1 MARRKKKVMRTPKAA
16 RRAARKRRSGVAER
30 RKKQFTYR
38 GLTVDELNELPM
50 FAPDDDPD
58 ALSVEAIMPA
68 RGRRSMSRGYAAG
81 ITNGGSNLDEE
92 HFINR
97 LREKLQSCDIVQQ
110 AMLDIVKGAEGFE
123 CRSEG
128 KFLNYVN
135 RAVENRIRDE
145 ADHWQTQKRDIKKEV
160 AIDGARTPQNSTPL
174 DMPDAHDTPT
184 PSLVAIRN
192 EELATLERAM
202 DLLGQQSE
210 EYCELI
216 IAVQIEGRTYAE
228 IAEEVGKNMRN
239 LEMFGLP
246 GVKNLN
252 LYLQKIKKSPTEKP
266 KKIEKENKPQS
277 KEFCPIHCG
286 TIFLDNCKMLEALK
300 SIKFFNVSYPLLLLP
315 FLSRASD
322 IVGKKIA
329 AQYEGNNFL
338 LNFDKTIFSKNIRN
352 DQIITLAKEV
362 SIEFLENN
370 NSFSDQEWKEL
381 YKLSE
386 ETFVEETDSLKT
398 KGAGAGLTD
407 ND

>member
-1 MARRKKKVMRTPKAA
+1 MQSFSEIDTTSKRASKAA
-16 RRAARKRRSGVAER
+16 G
-30 RKKQFTYR
+30 FTW
-38 GLTVDELNELPM
+38 G
-50 FAPDDDPD
+50 
-58 ALSVEAIMPA
+58 
-68 RGRRSMSRGYAAG
+68 
-81 ITNGGSNLDEE
+81 
-92 HFINR
+92 
-97 LREKLQSCDIVQQ
+97 
-110 AMLDIVKGAEGFE
+110 
-123 CRSEG
+123 
-128 KFLNYVN
+128 
-135 RAVENRIRDE
+135 
-145 ADHWQTQKRDIKKEV
+145 
-160 AIDGARTPQNSTPL
+160 
-174 DMPDAHDTPT
+174 
-184 PSLVAIRN
+184 
-192 EELATLERAM
+192 
-202 DLLGQQSE
+202 
-210 EYCELI
+210 
-216 IAVQIEGRTYAE
+216 

-277 KEFCPIHCG
+277 KEFCPIYCG

-329 AQYEGNNFL
+329 VQYEENNFL
-338 LNFDKTIFSKNIRN
+338 LNFNKTIFSKNIKS
-352 DQIITLAKEV
+352 DQNIPLAKEV

-370 NSFSDQEWKEL
+370 NSFSVQEWKEL

-386 ETFVEETDSLKT
+386 ETFVEETDSLKA